1 MDSNKLPML
10 RWSTAALVLCGY
22 WALSAVPQIGPIV
35 LLPPIL
41 ALACARPAEYLHA
54 RYSSYG
60 VVTRGVTI
68 AYLCF
73 LPLTVISLQV
83 LNAVTVLVC
92 YIQLYTLLHQ
102 KEARNYYHLHLM
114 SLFLLLAACV
124 QSPDPIIGIIMVCF
138 LISAVW
144 ASLAL
149 RMAAEQAGA
158 DALTEPEIVGLDN
171 MDHPELHG
179 KTIQG
184 RASMPIAATGL
195 SVIMV
200 TMTVLFFVLTPRIE
214 AGIFGRSQEVIE
226 RTGLSEEVELGS
238 NMTIELDNTPVL
250 MARFPDEPNGQVP
263 TSDWLYWRVTTF
275 GKYAGNGWREQRG
288 ELIDPGIAHRRSI
301 ISDPTSYTQTRGGDA
316 EVSRTPRAGRRLVR
330 QLIYLDQPPSTGI
343 PAMSLVQ
350 SVRISE
356 SSRGKRLRW
365 GHDGDLTVVLDKAG
379 SVNRLNYEA
388 WSEPDRPT
396 AEQLRAAPDFTLP
409 AGDGSAAAFLE
420 YSLSPESVAL
430 ANQVT
435 AEATNAYDKAVAIE
449 EYLSGPNYLYSLRI
463 PDMGAGP
470 MVDTFINRTK
480 LGHCELFAT
489 AMALMLRSQ
498 GIPTRVVSGYRGGEW
513 QSSDETY
520 TVRASMAHLWVE
532 VWFPEHGW
540 VIFDPSPQSDNFQ
553 STQMERLAL
562 FLSRVGLKAKMF
574 WFQEIVGFDRE
585 SHLQRLREMSLGVVR
600 SFTGEEEEEV
610 AGVVAGGSTSSRQT
624 GMSNL
629 FLLMVSVGLSI
640 WLLIRFRNRAAPS
653 EFELTPDQIKVIE
666 LYLTL
671 RRLLRKHGVDCR
683 GKTAEDIEAT
693 LASPVWGAPEGAMKL
708 LACYNTVRFGGAPL
722 PPEVLAELKRGLRT
736 LKPLD
741 NQTAKS

>member
-124 QSPDPIIGIIMVCF
+124 QSPDPIIGIIMVFF

-158 DALTEPEIVGLDN
+158 DALAEPEIVGLDN

-200 TMTVLFFVLTPRIE
+200 SMTVLFFVLTPRIE

-263 TSDWLYWRVTTF
+263 SSDWLYWRGTTL
-275 GKYAGNGWREQRG
+275 G
-288 ELIDPGIAHRRSI
+288 
-301 ISDPTSYTQTRGGDA
+301 PTAAQ
-316 EVSRTPRAGRRLVR
+316 
-330 QLIYLDQPPSTGI
+330 
-343 PAMSLVQ
+343 
-350 SVRISE
+350 
-356 SSRGKRLRW
+356 SSRIPPV
-365 GHDGDLTVVLDKAG
+365 TPNPVVEMPK
-379 SVNRLNYEA
+379 
-388 WSEPDRPT
+388 
-396 AEQLRAAPDFTLP
+396 
-409 AGDGSAAAFLE
+409 SAARLG
-420 YSLSPESVAL
+420 PE
-430 ANQVT
+430 
-435 AEATNAYDKAVAIE
+435 
-449 EYLSGPNYLYSLRI
+449 G
-463 PDMGAGP
+463 GW
-470 MVDTFINRTK
+470 F
-480 LGHCELFAT
+480 
-489 AMALMLRSQ
+489 
-498 GIPTRVVSGYRGGEW
+498 VS
-513 QSSDETY
+513 S
-520 TVRASMAHLWVE
+520 
-532 VWFPEHGW
+532 
-540 VIFDPSPQSDNFQ
+540 
-553 STQMERLAL
+553 
-562 FLSRVGLKAKMF
+562 
-574 WFQEIVGFDRE
+574 
-585 SHLQRLREMSLGVVR
+585 
-600 SFTGEEEEEV
+600 
-610 AGVVAGGSTSSRQT
+610 
-624 GMSNL
+624 
-629 FLLMVSVGLSI
+629 SI
-640 WLLIRFRNRAAPS
+640 WINP
-653 EFELTPDQIKVIE
+653 Q
-666 LYLTL
+666 
-671 RRLLRKHGVDCR
+671 
-683 GKTAEDIEAT
+683 
-693 LASPVWGAPEGAMKL
+693 APE
-708 LACYNTVRFGGAPL
+708 YPR
-722 PPEVLAELKRGLRT
+722 
-736 LKPLD
+736 
-741 NQTAKS
+741 